1 MSVLEDR
8 CVMIWEKGDREVSF
22 LSYLDVFHVLKEVR
36 LKVIV
41 VSELHQVSELLLGGE
56 GLHEAGQY
64 SGVFMLHTLV
74 E

>member
-1 MSVLEDR
+1 M
-8 CVMIWEKGDREVSF
+8 
-22 LSYLDVFHVLKEVR
+22 LKEVR